1 MPTILAFVRLR
12 QENHKF
18 EASLDILLKRERD
31 AERKTQRNQINQLN
45 VIIAMK
51 NFYFEYIIFRMSMTA
66 N

>member
-31 AERKTQRNQINQLN
+31 AERKTPDKSAECHNSDEELL
-45 VIIAMK
+45 
-51 NFYFEYIIFRMSMTA
+51 F
-66 N
+66 

>member
-31 AERKTQRNQINQLN
+31 AERKTQ
-45 VIIAMK
+45 K
-51 NFYFEYIIFRMSMTA
+51 NPDKSAECHNSDEELLF
-66 N
+66 

>member
-45 VIIAMK
+45 VIIAM